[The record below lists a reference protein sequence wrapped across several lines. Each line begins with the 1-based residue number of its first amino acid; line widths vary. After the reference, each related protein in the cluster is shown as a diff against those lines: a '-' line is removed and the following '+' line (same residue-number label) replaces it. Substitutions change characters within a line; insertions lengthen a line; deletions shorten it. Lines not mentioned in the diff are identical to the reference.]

1 MASKQIQQLPAAAA
15 AGDTDLLVVSQ
26 GGKPR
31 SRALGPLRAEAF
43 ADASLPAAPR
53 GGLVG
58 ATVRAQLGEL
68 AARTAA
74 NGNTA
79 AAAQAAA
86 TAAQTA
92 ASGAASAVGGKVD
105 KTGDTMTGPLAVPA
119 GIQPGHAVNKGQLD
133 AESARAQSAEQAAA
147 STASAAQTAAAAAQT
162 AAAAAQTAAAA
173 AQTAAAAAQ
182 TAAAAAQT
190 AAAAAQTAA
199 SAAQAAVGGK

>member
-26 GGKPR
+26 GGKTR
-31 SRALGPLRAEAF
+31 SKALGTLRAEAF
-43 ADASLPAAPR
+43 ADASLPAAPQ

-68 AARTAA
+68 DARTAA

-86 TAAQTA
+86 TAAQAA

-105 KTGDTMTGPLAVPA
+105 KGGDAMTGPLAVPA
-119 GIQPGHAVNKGQLD
+119 GVQPGHAVNKGQLD

-147 STASAAQTAAAAAQT
+147 STAT
-162 AAAAAQTAAAA
+162 
-173 AQTAAAAAQ
+173 
-182 TAAAAAQT
+182 AAQT

-199 SAAQAAVGGK
+199 SAAQTAASAAQTAASAAQTAASAAQTAASAAQ